1 MKETKK
7 CAISNVDLPINQLI
21 LGSSIVQPIKE
32 IIKKRYPVFTNES
45 WIDLKIVHKLR
56 KEYLENLVRNELGE
70 IHTLEQEVVDAIQ
83 ANEIITEK
91 LNLEIEKNYTFG
103 EKLSDK
109 IAEFGGSWRFIISF
123 LFFMFVWIVS
133 NILFL
138 TNKGFD
144 PYPFILLNLILSCLA
159 ALQAPIIMMSQNRQ
173 EIKDRKR
180 AENDYK
186 TNLKAEL
193 EIRQLHDKIDH
204 LISHQNKKIM
214 EIQELQTDY
223 LNELVNIHRSNK
235 K

>member
-1 MKETKK
+1 M
-7 CAISNVDLPINQLI
+7 SNVDLPINQLI